1 MIDTNVQLTHV
12 MALALDSRTDY
23 HTGVLRCITSRIG
36 DVGVKGY
43 VDRSEL
49 HLVAGNSLESF
60 QIGQKLDI
68 KNEAEIIHQLSQ
80 NSLEFIGLEDPD
92 IWIDTNSN
100 LLHLYFTLP
109 FINVATDKYC
119 VHLGHAVGR
128 DLNSLEMTLP
138 SLMAD
143 DKISAKELS
152 IAPLNRQGFRFN
164 LVESSDKINN
174 VSYSVVRVA
183 VVEDMAKPWTYG
195 NIVFHPGKSKIPW
208 IGGHASPGP
217 LFSKN
222 FIDVGSG
229 KCLGLINGREANQQI
244 NGHTVYGIFSVG
256 LFIYDFETGV
266 IDWVSPQ
273 PFIYDS
279 EAKNITFASQFVATK
294 PGEGILFAHVDDSFV
309 RAYTLNAASIKS
321 LLP

>member
-1 MIDTNVQLTHV
+1 MNKYFTQHAGKVIDTNLQFTHV

-164 LVESSDKINN
+164 QATKSTMSPILLSE
-174 VSYSVVRVA
+174 
-183 VVEDMAKPWTYG
+183 WLL
-195 NIVFHPGKSKIPW
+195 SKIW
-208 IGGHASPGP
+208 Q
-217 LFSKN
+217 N
-222 FIDVGSG
+222 
-229 KCLGLINGREANQQI
+229 LGLMAISFSILANPKFP
-244 NGHTVYGIFSVG
+244 GLAAMLRPVHFS
-256 LFIYDFETGV
+256 L
-266 IDWVSPQ
+266 
-273 PFIYDS
+273 
-279 EAKNITFASQFVATK
+279 K
-294 PGEGILFAHVDDSFV
+294 ILSMSARV
-309 RAYTLNAASIKS
+309 NA
-321 LLP
+321 LV